1 MKKLLVVI
9 VILLV
14 SIPLAHGQATA
25 QIVMKLG
32 HFAADSH
39 PGNLAS
45 KMFAEGVEKRTN
57 GQIKVTIY
65 PNNALG
71 SPPEV
76 LEQNILGAVD
86 MSLPTQGQLGKYSKK
101 FNCVMLPF
109 AFKDY
114 AQADKVLDGPFLKWA
129 VPDLDKAGLVFLSN
143 WEWGFRNLTN
153 SKRPV
158 KVPADV
164 KGLKIRTPPELP
176 TQAAME
182 ALGAVVA
189 TINFNELQMALKQGV
204 VDGQENPIAVI
215 YSNKIYETQ
224 KYLTM
229 TGHNYNTMV
238 HVISKKTWDKL
249 TPEQQK
255 IVREANISLYY
266 KGFNES
272 ALADVVIF
280 TIDRMREV
288 QGKKAIIMLSTG
300 LDTFSKKT
308 YDDALKAAA
317 TSETVIY
324 AVSMGQLERTINE
337 PLYST
342 ATRSDLLMADLR
354 LKSITK
360 KTGGIAFFPRFSS
373 EYPSVFRNLNM
384 YLRYQYTMAYTPTN
398 QKLDNKNRK
407 IRVEAE
413 ADINRDGKPDKL
425 KVSHK
430 ESYKAVEK

>member
-1 MKKLLVVI
+1 MKKLALI
-9 VILLV
+9 LILLV
-14 SIPLAHGQATA
+14 VSFLFGYGSESRAAAIE
-25 QIVMKLG
+25 MKLG

-57 GQIKVTIY
+57 GNIKVIIY

-109 AFKDY
+109 MY
-114 AQADKVLDGPFLKWA
+114 NSYEHADKVLDGKFLPWA
-129 VPDLDKAGLVFLSN
+129 LPDLDKAGLVFLSN

-158 KVPADV
+158 NHPSDV
-164 KGLKIRTPPELP
+164 KGLKVRTPPELP

-189 TINFNELQMALKQGV
+189 TISFSELQMALKTGV

-224 KYLTM
+224 KYLAM

-238 HVISKKTWDKL
+238 HVISKKVWDKL
-249 TPEQQK
+249 TPEQK
-255 IVREANISLYY
+255 TIVKEESKKAGDWMRKKARTDEADQISQLKKFGMEITYPDKTEFKKLMKPAY
-266 KGFNES
+266 
-272 ALADVVIF
+272 
-280 TIDRMREV
+280 DRM
-288 QGKKAIIMLSTG
+288 KAIAGEENI
-300 LDTFSKKT
+300 
-308 YDDALKAAA
+308 DAFIKM
-317 TSETVIY
+317 V
-324 AVSMGQLERTINE
+324 
-337 PLYST
+337 
-342 ATRSDLLMADLR
+342 D
-354 LKSITK
+354 
-360 KTGGIAFFPRFSS
+360 
-373 EYPSVFRNLNM
+373 
-384 YLRYQYTMAYTPTN
+384 
-398 QKLDNKNRK
+398 
-407 IRVEAE
+407 EA
-413 ADINRDGKPDKL
+413 K
-425 KVSHK
+425 
-430 ESYKAVEK
+430 